1 MKTFFVNPP
10 FKAEHGKFARE
21 SRSAAITRSGT
32 LYYPLWLIYAAAIC
46 EKEGFD
52 VEFLD
57 APATPLG
64 YDDAFAYI
72 VEHGEETKLFV
83 VDTSTP
89 SIYSDIAFADNL
101 KELYPDAF
109 VMLVG
114 THPSALP
121 EETLSNSRS
130 VDAVAMHEFDYIV
143 RDVAKALEA
152 GEDPFQVPG
161 LAWCDAQ
168 RKVTVNEP
176 YPFITDLDEIPFAA
190 EFIKKHLNER
200 DYFFAASAY
209 PEIQIFTGRG
219 CPARCTFCVYP
230 QTMHGHK
237 YRLRSPEN
245 VVDEF
250 QFIAD
255 NFPDVKEV
263 VIEDDTFTVRKE
275 RVVEICNL
283 LIERGLHK
291 KLRWLCNARVNLDY
305 DTMVLMKKAGCH
317 LIIPGI
323 ESGSQEI
330 LNNIRK
336 GTTLAQVEQY
346 MADAKRAKIKV
357 HACYM
362 VGNKGET
369 KETMQQT
376 LDLAMRL
383 KADTAQFYPLLPFP
397 GTEAYAWAKENGYI
411 KGDYSDYVK
420 EDGTINC
427 LLELPEISA
436 EEMVQFCDDARKKY
450 YWRPS
455 YIAHRLRVG
464 LTDPEDLKR
473 SIKAF
478 GRIKDFLIK

>member
-1 MKTFFVNPP
+1 MKVFFVNPP

-21 SRSAAITRSGT
+21 NRSAAITRSGT
-32 LYYPLWLIYAAAIC
+32 LYYPLWLIYAAAVC
-46 EKEGFD
+46 EKDGFD

-57 APATPLG
+57 APATPLDYG
-64 YDDAFAYI
+64 QSMEAIDQRGA
-72 VEHGEETKLFV
+72 ETRLFV

-89 SIYSDIAFADNL
+89 SIYSDIAFADAL
-101 KELYPDAF
+101 KEKYPEAY

-121 EETLSNSRS
+121 EETLGNTRR
-130 VDAVAMHEFDYIV
+130 VDAVALKEFDYIV
-143 RDVAKALEA
+143 RDVARALRD
-152 GEDPFQVPG
+152 GGNPSDVLG
-161 LAWCDAQ
+161 LAWCDEA
-168 RKVTVNEP
+168 RNVTVNDP

-190 EFIKKHLNER
+190 EFVKKHLDER

-219 CPARCTFCVYP
+219 CPAHCTFCVYP
-230 QTMHGHK
+230 QTMHGHR
-237 YRLRSPEN
+237 YRLRSAEN

-250 QFIAD
+250 QYIAD

-263 VIEDDTFTVRKE
+263 VIEDDTFTIDKR
-275 RVVEICNL
+275 RVATICEM
-283 LIERGLHK
+283 LIERGLSK

-305 DTMVLMKKAGCH
+305 DTMVLMRKAGCH

-330 LNNIRK
+330 LDNIRK
-336 GTTLAQVEQY
+336 GTTLEQVERY

-362 VGNKGET
+362 VGNRGET
-369 KETMQQT
+369 RETMQQT

-397 GTEAYAWAKENGYI
+397 GTEAYRWAKENDYI
-411 KGDYSDYVK
+411 RGDYSDYVK
-420 EDGTINC
+420 EDGTINA
-427 LLELPEISA
+427 LLELPGLTA
-436 EEMVQFCDDARKKY
+436 EEMVSFCDDARKRY
-450 YWRPS
+450 YWRPG
-455 YIAHRLRVG
+455 YILHRLCVG